1 MLEEI
6 PIIYQKT
13 LLTIAEEYSKLLKE
27 NLVGIYIHGSLAFG
41 CFNPYKSD
49 LDFIVVVNKA
59 PALEEKEALIKV
71 LLNLS
76 ADSPEKGYEMSVV
89 LKEVCG
95 NFIYPTPFEL
105 HYSIAHQEKCLKDLH
120 AYCRDRHG
128 TDEDLAAHFTVI
140 KNVGVTLVGE
150 PIEEV
155 FGVVPKENY
164 LASIMSDVDYAVDNV
179 SKDPVYTI
187 LNLCRVLAY
196 KRDGLILS
204 KEQGGLWAMYTM
216 PEKYLSLIAKALKCY
231 KSVKEEEFNKD
242 LARDFCNYML
252 EAIN

>member
-1 MLEEI
+1 MEI
-6 PIIYQKT
+6 HQKYEKI
-13 LLTIAEEYSKLLKE
+13 LLKIAEEYKNILKK

-49 LDFIVVVNKA
+49 LDFIVVVNNT
-59 PALEEKEALIKV
+59 PSLEEKEALIKV

-76 ADSPEKGYEMSVV
+76 ADSPAKGYEMSVV
-89 LKEVCG
+89 LKEVCDS
-95 NFIYPTPFEL
+95 FIYPTPFEL
-105 HYSIAHQEKCLKDLH
+105 HYSIAHKDKCLKDLRG
-120 AYCRDRHG
+120 YCNYMHG
-128 TDEDLAAHFTVI
+128 TDKDLAAHFTVI
-140 KNVGVTLVGE
+140 KSVGITLVGKS
-150 PIEEV
+150 IEEV
-155 FGVVPKENY
+155 FGIVPQEDY
-164 LASIMSDVDYAVDNV
+164 LDSIKLDVEDAANNV
-179 SKDPVYTI
+179 SEDPVYTI

-216 PEKYLSLIAKALKCY
+216 PEKYLSLISKALKCY

-242 LARDFCNYML
+242 RARDFCNYML